1 VIHQQEALF
10 NGHSGCFCEIAD
22 LQLFEYPIDMVA
34 HGELADAQGLTDR
47 FVGKPFCQQLQDF
60 QLARAEDSFN
70 RALQSCPE
78 SLPAL
83 EGAAQI
89 AYSTRAPAAADLL
102 HRSLLLRP
110 DDQTTHAML
119 GSVSFQHGDC
129 SAAVEHFERSLLLV
143 AKSEEAQ
150 RELGSCFVSQGE
162 HQ

>member
-34 HGELADAQGLTDR
+34 HGELAD
-47 FVGKPFCQQLQDF
+47 V
-60 QLARAEDSFN
+60 QLARAEDSFT